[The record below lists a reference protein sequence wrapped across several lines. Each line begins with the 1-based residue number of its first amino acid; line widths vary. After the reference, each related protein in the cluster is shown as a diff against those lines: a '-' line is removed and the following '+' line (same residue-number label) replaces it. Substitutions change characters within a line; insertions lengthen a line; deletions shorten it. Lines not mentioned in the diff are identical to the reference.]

1 METISIELLT
11 KKLKNAPQSVL
22 ERVIGYVDAL
32 IEPTNTKPYSLSN
45 EQQQILDSQLNSDK
59 ATYTNAETL
68 YTDLKKKYELLGLL
82 FRPLLPK
89 TLKMLLNITF
99 TKQ

>member
-1 METISIELLT
+1 METISLDLLT
-11 KKLKNAPQSVL
+11 RKLKNAPQSVL

-32 IEPTNTKPYSLSN
+32 IEPATNTKPYSLSK

-68 YTDLKKKYELLGLL
+68 YSDLKKKYEL
-82 FRPLLPK
+82 
-89 TLKMLLNITF
+89 
-99 TKQ
+99 